1 MNRFKYIF
9 SLLFSGA
16 IILLL
21 NGCSGSETYRGTW
34 KAMDTNNVPME
45 IVFEEKQFTL
55 SDLQKNTKKT
65 YRYSQNTIQYENGK
79 RRYGIQVE
87 NGASFSIAF
96 PFQNDEERAM
106 LIAPDNTVVMTLDR
120 TKHLPLK
127 DFWQLNR

>member
-1 MNRFKYIF
+1 
-9 SLLFSGA
+9 
-16 IILLL
+16 
-21 NGCSGSETYRGTW
+21 
-34 KAMDTNNVPME
+34 ME